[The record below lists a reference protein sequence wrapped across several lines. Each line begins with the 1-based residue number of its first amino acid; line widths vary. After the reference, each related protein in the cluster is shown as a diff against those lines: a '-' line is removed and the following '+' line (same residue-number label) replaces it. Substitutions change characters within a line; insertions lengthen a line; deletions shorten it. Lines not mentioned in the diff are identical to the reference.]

1 MIEIIE
7 RGTKQI
13 QKCKACGCK
22 FSFEKEDIE
31 RAKCHEFRNFS
42 YDYVICPQCKE
53 KIELG
58 GKKND

>member
-13 QKCKACGCK
+13 RKCKACRCK

-42 YDYVICPQCKE
+42 YDCVICLQCKE
-53 KIELG
+53 K
-58 GKKND
+58 